1 MRISTPAFLKFIFNF
16 TGMIKRSIEKDFIE
30 SLRLFPVT
38 GVIGP
43 RQVGKTTLVKS
54 ITYKVP
60 FIYLDLERNSDLNK
74 LSDPELFFSQ
84 NLDKT
89 IILDE
94 IHHLPSLFP
103 IIRAMV
109 DEDRRPGRFVI
120 LGSAAPTLLLQSTES
135 LAGRINY
142 LEMTP
147 LNLLEISDV
156 DQTNSL
162 WINGGFPEPFLS
174 TENSFSHIWYR
185 NFVNSY
191 IQRDLPQYGLP
202 AEPRQTR
209 QLMMMI
215 ANAQG
220 GPLNYSAYSKAL
232 GLSNPTVKTYM
243 SFLIEAFLLRELP
256 SWHVN
261 LKKRLVKSPKLYYR
275 DTGMLHYLTGIQ
287 SMNDLFGNI
296 LLGSS
301 WEAFVINQAAS
312 VLPQDCELYYY
323 RTQDGAEIDLLIRR
337 GNQWLSAV
345 EIKFSLTPKISKGT
359 FLAMDDLGIEHLHVV
374 IPKEDSYPIAKN
386 VTVVGIVKFLKEL
399 ESLS

>member
-1 MRISTPAFLKFIFNF
+1 
-16 TGMIKRSIEKDFIE
+16 
-30 SLRLFPVT
+30 
-38 GVIGP
+38 
-43 RQVGKTTLVKS
+43 
-54 ITYKVP
+54 
-60 FIYLDLERNSDLNK
+60 
-74 LSDPELFFSQ
+74 
-84 NLDKT
+84 
-89 IILDE
+89 
-94 IHHLPSLFP
+94 
-103 IIRAMV
+103 
-109 DEDRRPGRFVI
+109 
-120 LGSAAPTLLLQSTES
+120 
-135 LAGRINY
+135 
-142 LEMTP
+142 
-147 LNLLEISDV
+147 
-156 DQTNSL
+156 
-162 WINGGFPEPFLS
+162 
-174 TENSFSHIWYR
+174 
-185 NFVNSY
+185 
-191 IQRDLPQYGLP
+191 
-202 AEPRQTR
+202 
-209 QLMMMI
+209 
-215 ANAQG
+215 
-220 GPLNYSAYSKAL
+220 
-232 GLSNPTVKTYM
+232 VKTYM